1 MGLKLGLFNIDNP
14 HLIVVLINQ
23 ADRIGSDPL
32 VNA

>member
-1 MGLKLGLFNIDNP
+1 MRTKLGFLDINDSC
-14 HLIVVLINQ
+14 LIVVFIDQ